1 LGGKHWRWH
10 SRWRKI
16 HRDESSSGVKI
27 DSLVP
32 RPMESAV
39 ALDGLKNINIELVDC
54 GEYHS
59 CAVTLSGVIVLIIL
73 GSLDMEMKQLSDG
86 LKNLS

>member
-1 LGGKHWRWH
+1 
-10 SRWRKI
+10 
-16 HRDESSSGVKI
+16 
-27 DSLVP
+27 
-32 RPMESAV
+32 MESAV